1 MGIWSK
7 RGHQVSF
14 TGLLQTN
21 AQENM
26 PSFPQVA
33 CSMEWDTK
41 EIEGRHNIDSMD
53 QFISKASVLS
63 SLSQTHESIPFTS
76 DVLIHED

>member
-1 MGIWSK
+1 M
-7 RGHQVSF
+7 SF

-41 EIEGRHNIDSMD
+41 EIEVRPNIDNMH
-53 QFISKASVLS
+53 QFISKALASVLS

-76 DVLIHED
+76 GVLIHED